1 MSTTEQQPTI
11 TVAHSPDS
19 DDAFMHYALAED
31 KIPSE
36 GITFT
41 HLLKDIETLN
51 QWALE
56 GRYEVSA
63 VSIHA
68 YAYLAD
74 RYALLPHG
82 ASMGNKYGPIVVARE
97 PVSMDDLRGKRV
109 AIPGRLT
116 TAYLALQL
124 AADGFEPV
132 EVPFDQIIDAV
143 KAGTVDA
150 GLLIHEGQLT
160 YGAEG
165 LHKVLDLGEWWF
177 EETGLQLPL
186 GGNAIRKD
194 LGPELTAKVSRLL
207 HESIRYALENR
218 EERAREP
225 RGGARL
231 LDAVRARPARAPRR
245 PLRRHVRQRR
255 HARLRRRRPPR
266 RPAPAR
272 PGLRAGVDPEQGR
285 RRVRRVIDHGVH
297 GAFRVLRDL
306 RGET

>member
-1 MSTTEQQPTI
+1 MSTTGQQPTI

-97 PVSMDDLRGKRV
+97 PVTMEELRGKRV
-109 AIPGRLT
+109 AIPGKLT

-143 KAGTVDA
+143 KAGTVEA

-194 LGPELTAKVSRLL
+194 LGAEMTAKVSRLL
-207 HESIRYALENR
+207 HESIQYALDNR
-218 EERAREP
+218 EEALAYSMQFARDLPEHLADRFVGMYVNDVTLDYGPDGRRAVQL
-225 RGGARL
+225 L
-231 LDAVRARPARAPRR
+231 LDRAFER
-245 PLRRHVRQRR
+245 
-255 HARLRRRRPPR
+255 
-266 RPAPAR
+266 
-272 PGLRAGVDPEQGR
+272 GLIPNKVTAEFV
-285 RRVRRVIDHGVH
+285 
-297 GAFRVLRDL
+297 
-306 RGET
+306 

>member
-1 MSTTEQQPTI
+1 MSTDTKVI

-36 GITFT
+36 GIEFR

-51 QWALE
+51 RWALE

-74 RYALLPHG
+74 KYALLPHG
-82 ASMGNKYGPIVVARE
+82 ASMGNKYGPILVAAKPMTME
-97 PVSMDDLRGKRV
+97 ELRGKRI
-109 AIPGRLT
+109 AIPGKMT
-116 TAYLALQL
+116 TAYLGLML
-124 AADGFEPV
+124 AAPDFEPV
-132 EVPFDQIIDAV
+132 EIAFDRIIDEV
-143 KAGTVDA
+143 KAGTVEA

-165 LHKVLDLGEWWF
+165 LHKVLDLGEWWH

-186 GGNAIRKD
+186 GGNAIRRD

-207 HESIRYALENR
+207 HESIRYALEHR
-218 EERAREP
+218 EEALAYAMQFARDMPEHLADRFVGMYVNDVTLDYGEDGRRAVQL
-225 RGGARL
+225 L
-231 LDAVRARPARAPRR
+231 LDRAFER
-245 PLRRHVRQRR
+245 
-255 HARLRRRRPPR
+255 
-266 RPAPAR
+266 
-272 PGLRAGVDPEQGR
+272 GLIPNKVE
-285 RRVRRVIDHGVH
+285 VEFVS
-297 GAFRVLRDL
+297 
-306 RGET
+306 